1 MRPCDDLRLQ
11 TICHDGPP
19 FQVASK
25 FLPSSFQVLELGSA
39 SKFRTLYPGRELGS
53 SSKSLPGPG
62 LRVRKI
68 QRTFVAKAQPR
79 VGLKAQVF
87 TLKAEVATLKAR
99 AAQRQKKEAAK
110 LKVRQQRLAHRRN
123 AGIVVVHPELTE
135 ERIAKLVQLK
145 FVREFEA
152 DPKVLAQALELLVD
166 AIDLNHW
173 GAGRPK
179 L

>member
-1 MRPCDDLRLQ
+1 L
-11 TICHDGPP
+11 
-19 FQVASK
+19 V
-25 FLPSSFQVLELGSA
+25 
-39 SKFRTLYPGRELGS
+39 
-53 SSKSLPGPG
+53 
-62 LRVRKI
+62 
-68 QRTFVAKAQPR
+68 
-79 VGLKAQVF
+79 LKAQVF

-173 GAGRPK
+173 GAKKGCPPRRHRGGAAIYIYFSNS
-179 L
+179 